1 MNNSEVMP
9 TNPTHEYTQ
18 SVKLSTRLIEQ
29 LLCKVEALKEKYTN
43 VKKKNKKLILR
54 NKELKKELEL
64 YRDYCKNITYVKW
77 DS

>member
-9 TNPTHEYTQ
+9 TNPTCEYTE
-18 SVKLSTRLIEQ
+18 SVKSSTRLIEQ
-29 LLCKVEALKEKYTN
+29 LLCKVETLKEKYAN
-43 VKKKNKKLILR
+43 IKKKNKKLILR

>member
-29 LLCKVEALKEKYTN
+29 LLCKVETLKEKYTN
-43 VKKKNKKLILR
+43 VKKKNKKLVLR
-54 NKELKKELEL
+54 NRELKKELEL
-64 YRDYCKNITYVKW
+64 YRDYCKNITHVKW
-77 DS
+77 R